1 MCFGTRIILVFLT
14 LNCKVIFDMA
24 KLYFRYGAMG
34 SSKTANALMV
44 HYNCYER
51 GANALLLQ
59 PRLENRDGEKTIKS
73 RIGLE
78 MECEFV
84 ESFIESIGRE
94 WDNAKKYDAVIVD
107 EAQFLSEEQ
116 VDWFSDLVD
125 FADIPV
131 ICYGLRTDFLS
142 NFFPGAKRLMEI
154 ADKIEEVKT
163 VCWCGRKAIINARIA
178 DGRIIRDGEQV
189 FMGGNESYIAL
200 CRRHYKLD
208 DLGM

>member
-1 MCFGTRIILVFLT
+1 
-14 LNCKVIFDMA
+14 MA

-44 HYNCYER
+44 HYNYYER
-51 GANALLLQ
+51 GANALLLK
-59 PRLENRDGEKTIKS
+59 PRLENRDGEKIIKS

-78 MECEFV
+78 MECDFV
-84 ESFIESIGRE
+84 EDFIDEIKSDWE
-94 WDNAKKYDAVIVD
+94 KAKKYDAVIVD
-107 EAQFLSEEQ
+107 EAQFLSEDQ

-142 NFFPGAKRLMEI
+142 NFFPGAERLMEI

-163 VCWCGRKAIINARIA
+163 VCWCGRKAIINARIS
-178 DGRIIRDGEQV
+178 DGKIIRDGEQV

-208 DLGM
+208 MLEDSSLRSE